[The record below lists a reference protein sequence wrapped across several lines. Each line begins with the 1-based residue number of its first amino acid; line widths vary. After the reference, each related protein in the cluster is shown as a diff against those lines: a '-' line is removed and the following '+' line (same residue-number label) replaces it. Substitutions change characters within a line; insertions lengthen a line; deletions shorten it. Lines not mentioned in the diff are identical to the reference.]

1 MSTKPRSCSNQ
12 CTVVASVMLALV
24 LAAAFCFGRLFG
36 LRQPPLVKAVVI
48 PTAKTFD
55 TDAYICALHHRIQ
68 ASNLSSDVRTFYE
81 FVGAENPRPS
91 LPPGTI
97 EGSLL
102 LVWTQY
108 ASKGMQSFSH
118 ISASGLGLGFDA
130 GHDAAP
136 VQQRVCLWDDGEEEV
151 EREVLFLTVLDFLK
165 ARPDVR
171 AHYNYMFLRPLTQPS
186 DRMATLRNLCG
197 RD

>member
-1 MSTKPRSCSNQ
+1 MSTKPRSCSNL
-12 CTVVASVMLALV
+12 CPVVASVMLALV
-24 LAAAFCFGRLFG
+24 LAAAFCFGQLFS

-48 PTAKTFD
+48 PTPKTFD
-55 TDAYICALHHRIQ
+55 ADAYICALHHRIQ

-108 ASKGMQSFSH
+108 ASQGMQSFSH
-118 ISASGLGLGFDA
+118 ISVSGPGLDFDA

-136 VQQRVCLWDDGEEEV
+136 GQQRARLWDVGEEA
-151 EREVLFLTVLDFLK
+151 EREVLFLTVLDFLM
-165 ARPDVR
+165 ARTDVR
-171 AHYNYMFLRPLTQPS
+171 ARYNYMFLRPLTQPS
-186 DRMATLRNLCG
+186 DRVATLRTLCG

>member
-1 MSTKPRSCSNQ
+1 MSTKPRSCGNQ
-12 CTVVASVMLALV
+12 CTVIASVMLALV

-36 LRQPPLVKAVVI
+36 LPQPPLVKAVVI

-81 FVGAENPRPS
+81 FVGAENPR
-91 LPPGTI
+91 
-97 EGSLL
+97 
-102 LVWTQY
+102 
-108 ASKGMQSFSH
+108 MQSFSH
-118 ISASGLGLGFDA
+118 ISASGLSLGFDA

-136 VQQRVCLWDDGEEEV
+136 VQQRACLWDDGEEEV
-151 EREVLFLTVLDFLK
+151 EREVLFLTVLDFLM

-186 DRMATLRNLCG
+186 DRVAMLRTLCG